1 MCSASAIISISR
13 MNFTIRRADRSDIP
27 LIRRMAD
34 VIFRLTYADILS
46 PEQME
51 YMMDW
56 MYSAQSL
63 QEQIE
68 GPGKAFCVAEADGKP
83 AGYVSFEFEDNLPD
97 GRKLFHLQKLYVM
110 PAFQRCGLGM
120 KLYSHVKECLF
131 QYCPEGF
138 RIELNVNRN
147 NPAVGF
153 YERVGMVRDRQGDF
167 PIGKGFYMNDYI
179 YAEDIMPL

>member
-1 MCSASAIISISR
+1 MCSDLDIISISR
-13 MNFTIRRADRSDIP
+13 MDITIRRADRSDIP
-27 LIRRMAD
+27 LIRGMAD
-34 VIFRLTYADILS
+34 VVFRRTYADTLS

-56 MYSAQSL
+56 MYSARSL

-68 GPGKAFCVAEADGKP
+68 GSGKTFCVAEADGKP
-83 AGYVSFEFEDNLPD
+83 AGYVSFEFEDSLPD

-110 PAFQRCGLGM
+110 PAFQRCGLGERM
-120 KLYSHVKECLF
+120 YSYVKRTLKET
-131 QYCPEGF
+131 CPEGF

-153 YERVGMVRDRQGDF
+153 YERVGMFRDRQGDF
-167 PIGKGFYMNDYI
+167 PIGNGFYMNDYI
-179 YAEDIMPL
+179 YAEDIRPL